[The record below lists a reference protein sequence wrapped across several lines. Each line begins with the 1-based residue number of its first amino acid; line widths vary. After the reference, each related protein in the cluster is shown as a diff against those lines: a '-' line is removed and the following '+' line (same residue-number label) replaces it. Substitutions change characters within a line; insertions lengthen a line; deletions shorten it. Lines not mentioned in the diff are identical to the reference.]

1 MGADYS
7 YQPSVSPDRYGRKYE
22 ILRPYMEHAIRHAK
36 RLNEANGDRP
46 ASQAAPGTK
55 VYELVEKLKPYL
67 DSMN

>member
-1 MGADYS
+1 
-7 YQPSVSPDRYGRKYE
+7 
-22 ILRPYMEHAIRHAK
+22 MEHAIRHAK